1 MIVGTVSDAGGG
13 LPALVPVGEAV
24 DAGAATP
31 EETAA
36 AEDDIDSLAE
46 EGRETVE
53 EIVELL
59 ASDGPAGAE
68 DERLVRRRAQRHVE
82 R

>member
-1 MIVGTVSDAGGG
+1 VGTVSDAGGA
-13 LPALVPVGEAV
+13 LPTLVPVEAILES
-24 DAGAATP
+24 GAITS
-31 EETAA
+31 EEIAA
-36 AEDDIDSLAE
+36 AEDGIDALSE

-53 EIVELL
+53 EIAELP
-59 ASDGPAGAE
+59 AFDGPAGAE

>member
-13 LPALVPVGEAV
+13 LPALVPAGEVA
-24 DAGAATP
+24 DAGAATL
-31 EETAA
+31 EETAV
-36 AEDDIDSLAE
+36 AEDDTGALAE

-53 EIVELL
+53 EIVELP

>member
-1 MIVGTVSDAGGG
+1 LIVEAVSDAGGA
-13 LPALVPVGEAV
+13 LPALFPVGEVV
-24 DAGAATP
+24 DAGAAIP

-46 EGRETVE
+46 EGREMVE